1 MATNEVVCPK
11 CGELQPPRNL
21 CRACAIDM
29 PRFLAARQAAEE
41 EARASRTALAPSRQA
56 STVIESPAVWQD
68 PIDAELA
75 QRRQQGESATGR
87 VSLIQVIAIALLV
100 ALLATLVI
108 RSGWVP
114 ILDSANLALHEAGHP
129 LVGLFSHRLG
139 VYGGTIFQLLFPAVV
154 VVHFVRRSHLAGVAI
169 GAIWLGESLHNV
181 ARYMADAR
189 IQELPL
195 VGGGDHDWTEIFS
208 RWGVLHLDTR
218 IANLTHALGWLLMFG
233 AVVWLFVRYRRGI
246 ESVSASND

>member
-1 MATNEVVCPK
+1 MATNEVICPK
-11 CGELQPPRNL
+11 CGEQQPPRNL

-29 PRFLAARQAAEE
+29 PRFLAARKAAEE
-41 EARASRTALAPSRQA
+41 EERASRIAMVSHSQA
-56 STVIESPAVWQD
+56 SSVIESRTNWQD
-68 PIDAELA
+68 PIDRELA
-75 QRRQQGESATGR
+75 RRQQEACATGR
-87 VSLIQVIAIALLV
+87 VTRIQVIAIALLV
-100 ALLATLVI
+100 ALLATFVV

-129 LVGLFSHRLG
+129 LIGLLSHRLE
-139 VYGGTIFQLLFPAVV
+139 VYGGTIFQLLFPGVV
-154 VVHFVRRSHLAGVAI
+154 IVHFVRRSHFAGVAI

-218 IANLTHALGWLLMFG
+218 IANLTHALAWLLMFG
-233 AVVWLFVRYRRGI
+233 AVVWLFLRSRSGV
-246 ESVSASND
+246 ESAATNN